1 MDTTTNDFMTV
12 NGEKALYLQGN
23 FMATKAWVLFLNNLP
38 IKAQKKLL
46 KQPVERTSEL
56 SNAVIN
62 SLNKCRDMYNMHEI
76 TDLNIA
82 GITDDTNI
90 KVKQFHNEE
99 IGPVLLQFKY
109 VDWMSKNIG
118 NLCFETNAKNSPIV
132 IYKKYRKKKVFI
144 GFIMPVRS

>member
-1 MDTTTNDFMTV
+1 MYTTTNEFVTV
-12 NGEKALYLQGN
+12 DREKALYLQGN
-23 FMATKAWVLFLNNLP
+23 FMATKAWMLFLNNLP

-46 KQPVERTSEL
+46 KQPVDFTEEL

-62 SLNKCRDMYNMHEI
+62 SLIKYRSMYNMHEI

-118 NLCFETNAKNSPIV
+118 NLCFETNAKNSPIIV
-132 IYKKYRKKKVFI
+132 WKLYKKKKVFI
-144 GFIMPVRS
+144 GFIMPVRN